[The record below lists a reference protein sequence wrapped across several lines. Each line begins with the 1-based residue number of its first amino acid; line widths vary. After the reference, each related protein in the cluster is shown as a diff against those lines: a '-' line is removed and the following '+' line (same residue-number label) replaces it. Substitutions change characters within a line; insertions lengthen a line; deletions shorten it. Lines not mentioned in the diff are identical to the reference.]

1 MSREKKTS
9 SSDMCGASTIKTT
22 MEANQQ
28 DDLVKVMS
36 DMRSIQVHYET
47 IRCIQGLEEKKGC
60 RKLQGQI

>member
-1 MSREKKTS
+1 
-9 SSDMCGASTIKTT
+9 